1 MNIKNKSNNLK
12 LELKLL
18 NAMRRIREVELR
30 IAKEYPKQQIRCPV
44 HLSVGQEAP
53 SAALSLVVKKKD
65 YLVSTHRGHAH
76 YLAKGGDLNAM
87 ICELYGKGTG
97 CSKGKGGSMHLIDT
111 SVNFM
116 GTSAIVGN
124 SIPTGTGLALASKLN
139 ESGQVSIINFGDG
152 AIEEGA
158 FYESLNFACT
168 KQLPAVYICENNF
181 YSVYS
186 PLSVRQPEGR
196 IISDIAKAIG
206 CKSYKG
212 DGNNALESYRL
223 LSESFLYA
231 RSNSKPVFIELE
243 TYRSL
248 EHCGPY
254 EDDHLNYRPNK
265 ERNLWKGKDPIK
277 LLENSLL
284 DVDRQ
289 SYLSFIKEVHSE
301 INTAFNEA
309 ETSPPP
315 DTKSIYSNIYAD

>member
-44 HLSVGQEAP
+44 HLSVGQAAP

-111 SVNFM
+111 SVNFK

-186 PLSVRQPEGR
+186 PLNVRQPEGR
-196 IISDIAKAIG
+196 IISATSAP
-206 CKSYKG
+206 
-212 DGNNALESYRL
+212 
-223 LSESFLYA
+223 LSL
-231 RSNSKPVFIELE
+231 
-243 TYRSL
+243 
-248 EHCGPY
+248 
-254 EDDHLNYRPNK
+254 
-265 ERNLWKGKDPIK
+265 
-277 LLENSLL
+277 
-284 DVDRQ
+284 
-289 SYLSFIKEVHSE
+289 
-301 INTAFNEA
+301 
-309 ETSPPP
+309 
-315 DTKSIYSNIYAD
+315 